1 MEMQTGPVSPE
12 APSVSADE
20 DALVSQVLEIIGGI
34 AAEALSTLGEPE
46 QGQEEGD
53 DSVFFSDEDQDR
65 RDIKTEAACS
75 FSEEQQPG
83 DDVGETKSVDRNLE
97 VQRQEEQQHLV
108 PGDEEQLQVLRMP
121 EAEAVDRS
129 EAADQE
135 AQRHRSPES
144 SVQVEAELKTS
155 AEPGERSSFL
165 LLHW

>member
-12 APSVSADE
+12 APSVSVDE

-75 FSEEQQPG
+75 FSEEQPG
-83 DDVGETKSVDRNLE
+83 DGVGETKSVDRKLE
-97 VQRQEEQQHLV
+97 VQHLV

-155 AEPGERSSFL
+155 AEPGERRSFL

>member
-12 APSVSADE
+12 APSVSVDE

-75 FSEEQQPG
+75 FSEQQPG
-83 DDVGETKSVDRNLE
+83 DGVGETKSVDRKLE

-121 EAEAVDRS
+121 EAEDRS

-155 AEPGERSSFL
+155 AEPGERRSFL

>member
-12 APSVSADE
+12 APSVSVDE

-108 PGDEEQLQVLRMP
+108 PGDQEQLQVLRMP

-155 AEPGERSSFL
+155 AEPGERRSFL

>member
-12 APSVSADE
+12 APSVSVDE

-75 FSEEQQPG
+75 FSVEQPG
-83 DDVGETKSVDRNLE
+83 DDVGETKSVDRKLE
-97 VQRQEEQQHLV
+97 VQHLV

-121 EAEAVDRS
+121 EAEDRS

-155 AEPGERSSFL
+155 AEPGERRSFL